1 MSISRVIPYID
12 YMLEFF
18 FFCSCSY
25 EITTEKTEVLI
36 QQKDH
41 AELRRKNYKNTVIV
55 SLSKKNRKLHL
66 WHVIY
71 LYAEII
77 LAKVNCVADIFHNV
91 SILKMYVT
99 TCSSQTNVK
108 VTFQIGIL
116 CLSVCLCSIAHID
129 SHGRIHRRVRISD
142 LSLVFYGFMFYRYII
157 QESKADMA
165 KQVGGCSLESNECV
179 VQDAGNVFQMFSFFP
194 LFFTRPHC

>member
-1 MSISRVIPYID
+1 M
-12 YMLEFF
+12 
-18 FFCSCSY
+18 
-25 EITTEKTEVLI
+25 
-36 QQKDH
+36 
-41 AELRRKNYKNTVIV
+41 

-66 WHVIY
+66 WHVVY

-77 LAKVNCVADIFHNV
+77 LAKVNCAADIFHNV

-129 SHGRIHRRVRISD
+129 SHGRIHRRVRSSD
-142 LSLVFYGFMFYRYII
+142 LSLVFYGFMFYCYII
-157 QESKADMA
+157 QESKADMV
-165 KQVGGCSLESNECV
+165 KQVGGCLLQEMC
-179 VQDAGNVFQMFSFFP
+179 FTCF
-194 LFFTRPHC
+194 LFFSYFPPDPTVNESFQVTHPLLKIARYMWNMCTPLVPR